1 MQPGAGAGAVGS
13 GGVLAGGSELTR
25 ARPRPPGRPRG
36 GGGGQGGELS
46 SSSLSSSFYDLS
58 YGVPE
63 FRALPSMPLDGSSPA
78 KGGHGGN
85 RGGLPSF
92 APLPMSPLEQQQG
105 GGRDY
110 GAHPG
115 GGGGYGA
122 HPGGGGG
129 SPSGGG
135 GVPDFTA
142 KELPQVKN
150 GHAALRTS
158 SCL

>member
-1 MQPGAGAGAVGS
+1 MQPGAGVGGGGS

-25 ARPRPPGRPRG
+25 ARPRAPGRPRG
-36 GGGGQGGELS
+36 GGGGQGGDLS

-63 FRALPSMPLDGSSPA
+63 FRALPSMPADGSSPV
-78 KGGHGGN
+78 KGGRGGN
-85 RGGLPSF
+85 RAGLPSF

-105 GGRDY
+105 GGRDH
-110 GAHPG
+110 GAHSG

-122 HPGGGGG
+122 QPGGGR

-135 GVPDFTA
+135 GMPDFTS
-142 KELPQVKN
+142 KELPKVIH
-150 GHAALRTS
+150 GHELS
-158 SCL
+158 W